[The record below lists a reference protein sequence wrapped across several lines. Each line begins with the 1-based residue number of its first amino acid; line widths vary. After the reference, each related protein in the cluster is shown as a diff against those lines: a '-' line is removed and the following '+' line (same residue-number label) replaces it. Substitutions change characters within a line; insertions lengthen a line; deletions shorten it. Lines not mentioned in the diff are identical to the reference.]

1 MAEVLVA
8 TALVTVGLLALITGF
23 QYATSGVATGGGET
37 AAVFLA
43 EQRIEQLRAEAM
55 RDFSAPGLAAG
66 TMTDY
71 CVAGHVGGG
80 ASVCQPTGLAG
91 SPYTR
96 STTITNLTAVTGC
109 PTTPVSCKQIEVRV
123 SYRPVTSA
131 GTLDQSRTVELVT
144 VLGPRA

>member
-1 MAEVLVA
+1 LAEVLVA
-8 TALVTVGLLALITGF
+8 TALVTVGVLALITGF

-43 EQRIEQLRAEAM
+43 EQRIEQLRAQAM
-55 RDFSAPGLAAG
+55 LDFAAPALAAG

-71 CVAGHVGGG
+71 CVAGHIGGG
-80 ASVCQPTGLAG
+80 ASTCQETALTG
-91 SPYTR
+91 SSYTR

-109 PTTPVSCKQIEVRV
+109 PTTPLLCKQIEVRV
-123 SYRPVTSA
+123 SYRPVTST
-131 GTLDQSRTVELVT
+131 GTLDQSRTVDVVT